1 MKILFVCK
9 WNRFRSRTA
18 EAYFKKINKNKKIT
32 AESAGIFI
40 GSYPLDKIQIKVAKE
55 FGINI
60 NGMPRAISA
69 KLLNKTDLIV
79 ITADDVSESLFTPK
93 LQRVIKWNIP
103 DVEKAGEEKKD
114 RKIMKKIFKKID
126 RLNNELQNNGAK
138 IKWKQ

>member
-1 MKILFVCK
+1 
-9 WNRFRSRTA
+9 
-18 EAYFKKINKNKKIT
+18 
-32 AESAGIFI
+32 
-40 GSYPLDKIQIKVAKE
+40 
-55 FGINI
+55 
-60 NGMPRAISA
+60 MPRAISA